1 MCIRDRDD
9 PTCTAIYASNDAMAY
24 GCIRGLESRGKCVP
38 QDVSVVGVDDS
49 LGDIVP
55 DRRLTTV
62 RFDNKRVGMWAVDK
76 IAGAEGV
83 EPGVEHMLFPGVLVE
98 GDTVR
103 DVR

>member
-1 MCIRDRDD
+1 
-9 PTCTAIYASNDAMAY
+9 MAY
-24 GCIRGLESRGKCVP
+24 GCIRGLESRGRRVP
-38 QDVSVVGVDDS
+38 EDVSVVGVDDS

-83 EPGVEHMLFPGVLVE
+83 APSVEHMLIPGVLIE

-103 DVR
+103 GLR